1 MSRAHILIIGV
12 IILVVICSLSLAIR
26 RLELHRHESELR
38 VAVQRYLEVT
48 TTVEGISDPNI
59 MAQVASGERLRELMR
74 YRCDGCPSAQEATGI
89 EIRTLEVLEYGQG
102 QSKVR
107 VHYEE
112 GWHQVDAKTGR
123 PIGKCH
129 VQVFTI
135 ILVLSQ
141 EDGIWKIS
149 DIEEF
154 IPEII
159 SQVEFRTLNEKY
171 CPTE

>member
-1 MSRAHILIIGV
+1 
-12 IILVVICSLSLAIR
+12 
-26 RLELHRHESELR
+26 LELDRHESELR

-48 TTVEGISDPNI
+48 TTIQGISDPNT

-74 YRCDGCPSAQEATGI
+74 YRCDGCPSVQKATGI

-123 PIGKCH
+123 PVGKCY

-135 ILVLSQ
+135 MLLLSQ
-141 EDGIWKIS
+141 ENQTWKVS
-149 DIEEF
+149 KIEEF
-154 IPEII
+154 MPEII
-159 SQVEFRTLNEKY
+159 PQVEFPTLNARY
-171 CPTE
+171 CPNG